1 MGGDESSPV
10 FHDFLGMS
18 YGGASFPAARW
29 TKGTGIRTLPG
40 KAEASGSG
48 SASASVGVSS
58 IGHRLISGS
67 VDLGSEMQG
76 VSNSEVSQHEGT
88 EIAPSGLELG
98 NTTGR
103 KRNHFDSSY
112 MGSMKDAVLPMGSGS
127 LESSNATKMLGKEVI
142 NEQLGRANDV
152 EMMMSSMQPPIRPT
166 KQIVHQTSHY
176 GIRMY
181 LDNIPSYACKYSTLG
196 GAIISQS
203 AADEGSRTG
212 IRGSGVM
219 NVLGHNRSSQT
230 TEPKSYYHVPRNRA
244 TACVSR
250 QMTIFYAGR
259 AHVFDDVHPNKAD
272 VIMALAGSSGGSWS
286 TTYSTA
292 MNKAKVLGRD
302 DTQKAN
308 VLLSNGGDRNHL
320 LGQVTQTPVADPL
333 SGHISDRRGGVAT
346 RDGNLMARAA
356 EPNTEGK
363 WMS

>member
-10 FHDFLGMS
+10 FHDFLGIS
-18 YGGASFPAARW
+18 YGGGSSPAARW
-29 TKGTGIRTLPG
+29 AKGTGIRTLLG
-40 KAEASGSG
+40 EASA

-58 IGHRLISGS
+58 SGHRLISGS

-76 VSNSEVSQHEGT
+76 VSNSEVSQHDGA
-88 EIAPSGLELG
+88 EIAPSGLEVG
-98 NTTGR
+98 NTSGR
-103 KRNHFDSSY
+103 KRNHLDSSY
-112 MGSMKDAVLPMGSGS
+112 MGTMKDVVLPMGSGS
-127 LESSNATKMLGKEVI
+127 LESSYATKMLGKEVI

-152 EMMMSSMQPPIRPT
+152 EMMSSMQPPIRPT
-166 KQIVHQTSHY
+166 KQIVHQTSNY
-176 GIRMY
+176 GMY
-181 LDNIPSYACKYSTLG
+181 LDNIPSYACKYFPSG

-219 NVLGHNRSSQT
+219 NVLGHNRSSQAT
-230 TEPKSYYHVPRNRA
+230 DSKSYHVPRNRA
-244 TACVSR
+244 TACISR
-250 QMTIFYAGR
+250 QMTIFYAGQ

-308 VLLSNGGDRNHL
+308 VPPSNGRDRNHL

-333 SGHISDRRGGVAT
+333 SGHISADHRGGVAAGDASLMT
-346 RDGNLMARAA
+346 RVT

>member
-18 YGGASFPAARW
+18 YGGGSPPTPRW
-29 TKGTGIRTLPG
+29 AKATGIRTLPG
-40 KAEASGSG
+40 EAEASG
-48 SASASVGVSS
+48 SASASVGASS
-58 IGHRLISGS
+58 GGRRLISGS
-67 VDLGSEMQG
+67 VDPGSEMQG
-76 VSNSEVSQHEGT
+76 VSNSEVSQHGGT
-88 EIAPSGLELG
+88 EIAPSGLEVG
-98 NTTGR
+98 NTPGR

-112 MGSMKDAVLPMGSGS
+112 MGTMKDVVLPMGSAS

-142 NEQLGRANDV
+142 NEQPGRANDV
-152 EMMMSSMQPPIRPT
+152 EMMPSMQPPIRPT
-166 KQIVHQTSHY
+166 KQMVHQTSHH
-176 GIRMY
+176 GMY
-181 LDNIPSYACKYSTLG
+181 LDNVPSYACKYSTSG
-196 GAIISQS
+196 GAIVSQS

-219 NVLGHNRSSQT
+219 NVLGHNRSSQA
-230 TEPKSYYHVPRNRA
+230 TEPKSCYHVPRNRA
-244 TACVSR
+244 TACASR
-250 QMTIFYAGR
+250 QMTIFYAGQ

-286 TTYSTA
+286 TSYSTA

-302 DTQKAN
+302 DAQTAI
-308 VLLSNGGDRNHL
+308 VPPLSNGGDRNHL

-333 SGHISDRRGGVAT
+333 SGHISADHRLLLQNRMT
-346 RDGNLMARAA
+346 RAA